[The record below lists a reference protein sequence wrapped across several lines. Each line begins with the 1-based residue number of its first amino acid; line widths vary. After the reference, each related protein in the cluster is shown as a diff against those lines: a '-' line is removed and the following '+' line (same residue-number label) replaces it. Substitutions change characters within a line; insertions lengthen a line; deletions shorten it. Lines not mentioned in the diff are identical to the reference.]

1 MRLPAPRASWFAG
14 IRVLTRALRHRNYKL
29 FFFGQGT
36 SLIGTWMQRTALGW
50 LVYRITGSEW
60 LLGVVGFSSQILT
73 FLVAPF
79 AGVMADRVS
88 RRPLLVAT
96 QTLAMVQA
104 FVLTALTLSGTVAVW
119 HIIVLSVLLGL
130 VNAVDIPV
138 RQSFVVE
145 MLESR
150 EDLPNAIALNSFLV
164 NGARLVGPSV
174 AGFVIAALGEGV
186 CFLLNGVSFLAV
198 IAALLAM
205 KVVAEPRAA
214 KESHVLHNLR
224 EGLTY
229 TFGFEPIRAILILLA
244 SVSIMGMS
252 YGVLMPVFAKDILH
266 GGPKA
271 LGFLTAC
278 AGMGALVGA
287 ASLASRRTVRGLGRV
302 IAMASTTFGASL
314 IAFSFSRDLWL
325 SAALL
330 VAAGLGSM
338 IQTASSNTLLQTI
351 VDDDKRGRVMSF
363 YTVSF
368 MGVAPFGSLL
378 AGALA
383 SQFGA
388 PWAVAIGGGGSILAA
403 AYFAAKLPRLGRLVH
418 PVYVRKG
425 IVPQSGSAGEGELPL
440 PPPGQMLL

>member
-1 MRLPAPRASWFAG
+1 MRPPTPSASWLASM
-14 IRVLTRALRHRNYKL
+14 RAATRALRHRNYQL

-36 SLIGTWMQRTALGW
+36 SLIGTWMQRVALGW

-60 LLGVVGFSSQILT
+60 LLGVVGFSSQILA

-88 RRPLLVAT
+88 RRPLMVAT

-104 FVLTALTLSGTVAVW
+104 FVLAWLTLTGDVAVW
-119 HIIVLSVLLGL
+119 HIIVLSTLLGL

-150 EDLPNAIALNSFLV
+150 EDLPNAIALNSSLV
-164 NGARLVGPSV
+164 NGARLIGPSV
-174 AGFVIAALGEGV
+174 AGLLIAATGEGV

-205 KVVAEPRAA
+205 KVKPPPRAA
-214 KESHVLHNLR
+214 RQAHVLHNLW
-224 EGLTY
+224 EGLAY
-229 TFGFEPIRAILILLA
+229 AYGFEPMRAILILLA
-244 SVSIMGMS
+244 SVSVMGMS
-252 YGVLMPVFAKDILH
+252 YGVLMPVIAKDVLH
-266 GGPKA
+266 GGPRA

-278 AGMGALVGA
+278 AGVGALMGAAL
-287 ASLASRRTVRGLGRV
+287 LAPRRTVRGLGRV
-302 IAMASTTFGASL
+302 IAMAATVSGISL
-314 IAFSFSRDLWL
+314 IAFSLSQNLWA
-325 SAALL
+325 SAA
-330 VAAGLGSM
+330 VMVVTGLGQM

-351 VDDDKRGRVMSF
+351 ADDDKRGRVMGF

-368 MGVAPFGSLL
+368 MGVGPFGSLL

-383 SQFGA
+383 ARLGA
-388 PWAVAIGGGGSILAA
+388 ATTIAIGGCGSILAA
-403 AYFAAKLPRLGRLVH
+403 LYFASKLPRLGRLVH
-418 PVYVRKG
+418 PVYVSKG
-425 IVPQSGSAGEGELPL
+425 VVPAPGSPGTGQPA
-440 PPPGQMLL
+440 PPEHLML